1 MTGEKTLNLVLKMLE
16 VFVKIQENIR
26 ISILKRRLRNLSK
39 KENFKSEIK
48 AMNENLQDGLSQ

>member
-26 ISILKRRLRNLSK
+26 ISVLKRRLRNLSK

>member
-1 MTGEKTLNLVLKMLE
+1 MLE

>member
-26 ISILKRRLRNLSK
+26 ISLLKKRLRNLCK